1 MKKFFAIAV
10 IATAFVACN
19 NDAETKETTKD
30 TTVEIP
36 VTPVNPDTTNTMM
49 DTTITVIKDTTTK
62 M

>member
-10 IATAFVACN
+10 IAIAFVACN
-19 NDAETKETTKD
+19 NDSETEKTTKD

-36 VTPVNPDTTNTMM
+36 VTPVPDTTTNMM
-49 DTTITVIKDTTTK
+49 DTTITVIKDTTK